1 MVGIYKIT
9 NKVNNKV
16 YIGQSVDV
24 KRRWRQHKSCSL
36 KYHLYESFRKYGLNN
51 FIFEVVTECKVSQL
65 DELETYYID
74 LYDST
79 NPEKGYNQTIR
90 SAGSHGIIFTY
101 DTLQNLYE
109 DLYDGLL
116 TKRQL
121 AEKYNC
127 NERTIRDINN
137 GKTWF
142 QETISYPIRAYFIG
156 KDNKYY
162 HNYCSKEIFY
172 CNQCGKQLK
181 SKSNIC
187 PQCFHKNSRKVNWPN
202 KDELINLLKNFHY

>member
-121 AEKYNC
+121 AEKYNVSVYTAW
-127 NERTIRDINN
+127 NWTSDTVEFRHRRRIAVGNVFGQLTVLSDEAVKLGKRDRPFINC
-137 GKTWF
+137 KCTF
-142 QETISYPIRAYFIG
+142 IS
-156 KDNKYY
+156 K
-162 HNYCSKEIFY
+162 
-172 CNQCGKQLK
+172 
-181 SKSNIC
+181 
-187 PQCFHKNSRKVNWPN
+187 
-202 KDELINLLKNFHY
+202 